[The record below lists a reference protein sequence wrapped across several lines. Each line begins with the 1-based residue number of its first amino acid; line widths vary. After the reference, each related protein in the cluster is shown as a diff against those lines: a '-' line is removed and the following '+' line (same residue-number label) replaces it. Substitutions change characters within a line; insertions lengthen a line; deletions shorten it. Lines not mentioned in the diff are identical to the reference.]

1 MVQTMKVSRLI
12 SISPLAWVV
21 IVATTLV
28 MLQGALVRATG
39 SGAGCGSHWPTCN
52 GNVIPLTGSAETLM
66 EYSHRILSLI
76 VLALGVLLLVR
87 AWKWRHSRPGLFV
100 FATIAFVF
108 LIFEA
113 LLGGVT
119 VLLGLT
125 GDNTTVGRGIMVASH
140 LVNSLLLIG
149 ALTGTILYAQEKS
162 PIWPLGIKRQG
173 VLASVI
179 GLGLIGMFIL
189 MFSGGI
195 AAMGNTMFPTESL
208 AEGLAADFTASS
220 HPLIRLRILHPVIAV
235 GVGIYLFL
243 SLGLA
248 WRIKPV
254 SQALR
259 LVQYLCA
266 VYVVQLVIGAVNVT
280 LLAPVMLQLLHL
292 TFAILA
298 FALLSAVFIVE
309 LGFPAN
315 KTVVGL
321 GKWSKTEKR
330 V

>member
-1 MVQTMKVSRLI
+1 MKVPRFS
-12 SISPLAWVV
+12 SISFLTWVV

-52 GNVIPLTGSAETLM
+52 GEVIPLTRSAETLM
-66 EYSHRILSLI
+66 EYSHRILSFL
-76 VLALGVLLLVR
+76 VLVLGLLLLLR
-87 AWKWRHSRPGLFV
+87 AWKWRYRRPGLFV
-100 FATIAFVF
+100 FAALAFVF

-125 GDNTTVGRGIMVASH
+125 GDNTSVGRGIMVASH

-149 ALTGTILYAQEKS
+149 ALTGTLLYSKEKPPS
-162 PIWPLGIKRQG
+162 WPLGIKGQG
-173 VLASVI
+173 VLATII
-179 GLGLIGMFIL
+179 GLGLMGMFVL

-208 AEGLAADFTASS
+208 AAGLAADFDVSS
-220 HPLIRLRILHPVIAV
+220 HPLIRLRILHPLIAV
-235 GVGIYLFL
+235 VVGIYLFL
-243 SLGLA
+243 SLGLT

-254 SQALR
+254 SQALG
-259 LVQYLCA
+259 LIQYLFG
-266 VYVVQLVIGAVNVT
+266 VYVVQLVIGVVNVT
-280 LLAPVMLQLLHL
+280 LLAPVILQLLHL

-298 FALLSAVFIVE
+298 FALLTAVFIVK
-309 LGFPAN
+309 LGFPVN
-315 KTVVGL
+315 KTVIGL
-321 GKWSKTEKR
+321 SKRPKIEKC